1 MPDPRRQLV
10 GRRSKASGETF
21 ERWISNACEFYLQN
35 GWAHIEKTP
44 EPFHITGKDRDG
56 TVKGYYEKKGQPD
69 YKGILCDGTGIMF
82 EAKHTD
88 SDRIRQNVV
97 TDTQWES
104 LDIYEKFGA
113 HCYVMVSLGLTK
125 FYRVPWAT
133 WKKMKE
139 LFCHKFMT
147 EQELEPYRLQEKQC
161 TILILEGVELKDENT
176 ENGACNKAPDE
187 DKMRLAI
194 ACQMNGIDVRDIETG
209 LANVLTGVQKAIKPA
224 IEYYRYLGGK

>member
-1 MPDPRRQLV
+1 
-10 GRRSKASGETF
+10 
-21 ERWISNACEFYLQN
+21 
-35 GWAHIEKTP
+35 
-44 EPFHITGKDRDG
+44 
-56 TVKGYYEKKGQPD
+56 
-69 YKGILCDGTGIMF
+69 
-82 EAKHTD
+82 
-88 SDRIRQNVV
+88 
-97 TDTQWES
+97 

-176 ENGACNKAPDE
+176 ENGACGKAQSD
-187 DKMRLAI
+187 
-194 ACQMNGIDVRDIETG
+194 
-209 LANVLTGVQKAIKPA
+209 
-224 IEYYRYLGGK
+224 

>member
-10 GRRSKASGETF
+10 GRRSKVSGETF
-21 ERWISNACEFYLQN
+21 ERWISNACEFYLRN

-56 TVKGYYEKKGQPD
+56 TVKGY
-69 YKGILCDGTGIMF
+69 
-82 EAKHTD
+82 
-88 SDRIRQNVV
+88 
-97 TDTQWES
+97 
-104 LDIYEKFGA
+104 YEKFGA

-176 ENGACNKAPDE
+176 ENGACNKA
-187 DKMRLAI
+187 
-194 ACQMNGIDVRDIETG
+194 
-209 LANVLTGVQKAIKPA
+209 
-224 IEYYRYLGGK
+224 